1 MRLYAAAPARCARQV
16 LGDLMLLA
24 WIAGWAW
31 VGRQVHESTL
41 ELAGPGRATASAAD
55 DMAGR
60 FHDVEGRIGGLPGVG
75 DDLAAP
81 FSGAAE
87 AAESLAAAGRS
98 QVETVEDVALLA
110 GIAVFLIP
118 VLLVAVL
125 YVPLRIRFVRRA
137 YAARHLAGS
146 DPALLALRAL
156 ANQPLR
162 ALTRISDDPVG
173 AWRDGDPAVV
183 RRLAD
188 LELRDLG
195 LRR

>member
-16 LGDLMLLA
+16 LGDLILLA
-24 WIAGWAW
+24 WIGGWAW
-31 VGRQVHESTL
+31 AGREVHDVTMTL
-41 ELAGPGRATASAAD
+41 GQPGRATASAAD
-55 DMAGR
+55 ELAGR
-60 FHDVEGRIGGLPGVG
+60 FHDVEGRVGGIPGVG
-75 DDLAAP
+75 DGLAAP
-81 FSGAAE
+81 FRGAAD

-98 QVETVEDVALLA
+98 QAETVADVALLV

-125 YVPLRIRFVRRA
+125 YVPFRIRFVRKA
-137 YAARHLAGS
+137 SAGRRLLGA

-162 ALTRISDDPVG
+162 SLTKISDDPVT
-173 AWRDGDPAVV
+173 AWRENDPATV

-188 LELRDLG
+188 LELRALG